1 MSPEDRDAAH
11 VWDTLDTATAALS
24 YVAELAVEAAT
35 ADEMRM
41 EAFERKL
48 EVLGEAA
55 RRVSSDFV
63 AAHPKLPWRGMIAL
77 RNVLAHKYG
86 DIDRVRLYETATR
99 ELPPLIEQLKLLLPP
114 TEAG

>member
-1 MSPEDRDAAH
+1 
-11 VWDTLDTATAALS
+11 
-24 YVAELAVEAAT
+24 
-35 ADEMRM
+35 
-41 EAFERKL
+41 
-48 EVLGEAA
+48 
-55 RRVSSDFV
+55 
-63 AAHPKLPWRGMIAL
+63 MIAL